1 MKPIELFSA
10 VVGAFVHD
18 VGHTGVNNN
27 FLVQTGSQLA
37 LRFNDQSPLENMHVA
52 IAFEA
57 MKEEGCN
64 LISKFTPEEKRECR
78 KIIID
83 TVLGTDNALHFD
95 HVLRLKEA
103 IVKGKQNKD
112 RFSIHDTPQRYFI
125 LSLILHL
132 ADLSNPAK
140 PLHIYLRW
148 CDLVIA
154 EFQSLGDKEAEAGLP
169 VGHIFKRDTPLH
181 EIQLGFVNF
190 LVKPFYSQ
198 FNHIEGVDM
207 SNILAIIDK
216 NVEHFQKMK
225 AENEK
230 SEGQDEDED
239 EVDVVF
245 TRD

>member
-64 LISKFTPEEKRECR
+64 LISKFTPDEKRECR

-112 RFSIHDTPQRYFI
+112 GFLYMIHRSAI
-125 LSLILHL
+125 LYCH
-132 ADLSNPAK
+132 
-140 PLHIYLRW
+140 
-148 CDLVIA
+148 
-154 EFQSLGDKEAEAGLP
+154 
-169 VGHIFKRDTPLH
+169 
-181 EIQLGFVNF
+181 
-190 LVKPFYSQ
+190 
-198 FNHIEGVDM
+198 
-207 SNILAIIDK
+207 
-216 NVEHFQKMK
+216 
-225 AENEK
+225 
-230 SEGQDEDED
+230 
-239 EVDVVF
+239 
-245 TRD
+245 